1 MLAGELPE
9 WTLASNDFRDG
20 GVQLN
25 HGRST
30 MARSRSMVEHFA
42 EVSDPRVERTKQH
55 ELVDILCLAV
65 LAVIAGAEG

>member
-1 MLAGELPE
+1 
-9 WTLASNDFRDG
+9 
-20 GVQLN
+20 
-25 HGRST
+25 
-30 MARSRSMVEHFA
+30 MVEHFA